1 MGMVNGLGPQNWI
14 LPDLEFGE
22 VALRF
27 GKIWVQARASL
38 NRVIA
43 CSVWL
48 LFPDAP
54 PGFNS
59 FSGLAKPPLTAR
71 LDGNAMNANEPKTL
85 QRDVEA
91 SIVPVGTKV
100 TLQKGEQAYITQSL
114 GGSYT
119 VVVNGNMFRIAGQ
132 DADAL
137 GLEVQAKP
145 AAATIG
151 PVTQEQLEKQVWD
164 SLKTCYDPEIPVNVV
179 DLGLIYDCHLT
190 PLGNNN
196 YKADVKM
203 TLTAPGCGMGPVLA
217 QDVQNKLISL
227 EPIDEANVEL
237 VWDPPWNQGMMT
249 EAAKLQ
255 LGLM

>member
-1 MGMVNGLGPQNWI
+1 MSTDPVI
-14 LPDLEFGE
+14 L
-22 VALRF
+22 
-27 GKIWVQARASL
+27 
-38 NRVIA
+38 
-43 CSVWL
+43 
-48 LFPDAP
+48 
-54 PGFNS
+54 
-59 FSGLAKPPLTAR
+59 T
-71 LDGNAMNANEPKTL
+71 
-85 QRDVEA
+85 RDVDA
-91 SIVPVGTKV
+91 AVVPVGTKV
-100 TLQKGEQAYITQSL
+100 TLIKGETAHITQSL

-119 VVVNGNMFRIAGQ
+119 VVVNGNMFRIADT

-137 GLEVQAKP
+137 GLEVAAKP
-145 AAATIG
+145 KTQFSG
-151 PVTQEQLEKQVWD
+151 PVTQEALEKQVWE

-190 PLGNNN
+190 PIGSDSF
-196 YKADVKM
+196 KADVKM

-217 QDVQNKLISL
+217 QDVQNRLISL